1 VEKQRQTRE
10 RQTTLNIFQAI
21 ILGVVEGL
29 TEYIPVSSTAH
40 LLIAQKLLGVSDPQ
54 IVESFT
60 IIVQAGAIIAL
71 IVYFWSD
78 LWNIVTSTLSNL
90 GGVFKFNALPENAK
104 MGWYILIATIPAG
117 MIGFIFNDLVET
129 MFSQPLLH
137 SSIRLGMAAVLMT
150 MAEFFGKQH
159 TELKNIT
166 WRESLVVGLF
176 QIFAIFPGASR
187 SGSTI
192 SGGILMG
199 LNRKSAAR
207 FAMLISAPIML
218 AATGYEVL
226 KLFLEGYHTSYLLPI
241 LIGVVTAGITGW
253 FSIRWLLKYVQGHSL
268 YPFAFYCVLIAWVSY
283 LFHIFG

>member
-1 VEKQRQTRE
+1 M
-10 RQTTLNIFQAI
+10 NIFQAI
-21 ILGVVEGL
+21 ILGIIEGL

-54 IVESFT
+54 IVEPFT
-60 IIVQAGAIIAL
+60 IIIQVGAIIAL

-78 LWNIVTSTLSNL
+78 LWKIISSTLSNL
-90 GGVFKFNALPENAK
+90 GGVLRFKTLPVNAK

-117 MIGFIFNDLVET
+117 IVGFLFNNLVES

-150 MAEFFGKQH
+150 LAEFFGKQH
-159 TELKNIT
+159 AELENIT

-192 SGGILMG
+192 SGGMLMG

-226 KLFLEGYHTSYLLPI
+226 KLFLEGYHTAYLLPI
-241 LIGVVTAGITGW
+241 LTGILAAGITGW

-268 YPFAFYCVLIAWVSY
+268 YLFALYCILMALVSY
-283 LFHIFG
+283 LFHIFS